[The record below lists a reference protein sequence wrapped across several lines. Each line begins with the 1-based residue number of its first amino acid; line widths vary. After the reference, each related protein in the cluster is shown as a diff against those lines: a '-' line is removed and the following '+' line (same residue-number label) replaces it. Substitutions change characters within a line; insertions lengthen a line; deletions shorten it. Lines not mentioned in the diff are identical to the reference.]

1 MASLIPE
8 ILKIMQTDME
18 KILVQ
23 TLGEQSLFH
32 ESMKARTRGYGNHMF
47 KSLFYSEQVTP
58 IAG

>member
-32 ESMKARTRGYGNHMF
+32 ESMKARTRG
-47 KSLFYSEQVTP
+47 
-58 IAG
+58 IR